1 MGGCLSLL
9 GKLEKI
15 CLLEGWQLLGIAWAV
30 QILPAAPP
38 PPSNDK
44 HAKDLE
50 TGLWFGSP
58 FIQTNGSFVT

>member
-38 PPSNDK
+38 PPAMTSMPKTWKQDYG
-44 HAKDLE
+44 LE
-50 TGLWFGSP
+50 AL
-58 FIQTNGSFVT
+58 SFKLMEVL